1 MNAPEVVRRYAAT
14 LLDAAEEA
22 GVLEVVRSDVE
33 GVIGTVSGSQ
43 DLVAF
48 LENPLLSADIQHK
61 ALVAIFDGKLQEL
74 TLNFLSLMAQ
84 RRRAGMLLQTLEA
97 FLELVEES
105 EGVVSAEV
113 VSAVALTEDQQERLR
128 GRLATYTGKKV
139 RLQSQVDPT
148 LRGGVVAKVGDTVFD
163 GSLNT
168 HLERLRRH
176 LGGA

>member
-14 LLDAAEEA
+14 LLDAAEET
-22 GVLEVVRSDVE
+22 GVLEAVRKDVE
-33 GVIGTVSGSQ
+33 GILETVAGSK
-43 DLVAF
+43 DLAEF
-48 LENPLLSADIQHK
+48 LENPLLSAEVQDK
-61 ALVAIFDGKLQEL
+61 TLSAIFAGKLQEL

-84 RRRAGMLLQTLEA
+84 RRRASMLLQTLEA

-105 EGVVSAEV
+105 KGVVSAEV

-128 GRLATYTGKKV
+128 GRLATYTGKQV
-139 RLQSQVDPT
+139 RLQSQVDPN

>member
-14 LLDAAEEA
+14 LLDAAEET
-22 GVLEVVRSDVE
+22 GVLDGVRRDVE
-33 GVIGTVSGSQ
+33 GVVETVAGSK
-43 DLVAF
+43 DLAEF
-48 LENPLLSADIQHK
+48 LASPLLGVDVQHK
-61 ALVAIFDGKLQEL
+61 ALVAIFGGKLQEL
-74 TLNFLSLMAQ
+74 TLNFLSLMAL
-84 RRRAGMLLQTLEA
+84 RRRANLLVQTLQA

-139 RLQSQVDPT
+139 RLQSQVDPS

>member
-14 LLDAAEEA
+14 LLDAAEET
-22 GVLEVVRSDVE
+22 GVLDGVRRDVE
-33 GVIGTVSGSQ
+33 GVLETVTESN
-43 DLVAF
+43 DLVEF
-48 LENPLLSADIQHK
+48 LDNPLYSAEIQHK
-61 ALVAIFDGKLQEL
+61 ALVAIFDGKVQGL

-84 RRRAGMLLQTLEA
+84 RRRASLLLQVLSA
-97 FLELVEES
+97 FLELVEEG

-113 VSAVALTEDQQERLR
+113 VSAVALTDDQQERLR
-128 GRLATYTGKKV
+128 GRLSTYTGKKV
-139 RLQSQVDPT
+139 RLESQVDPS

>member
-14 LLDAAEEA
+14 LLDAAEET
-22 GVLEVVRSDVE
+22 GVLEAVRKDVE
-33 GVIGTVSGSQ
+33 GVLETAAGSK
-43 DLVAF
+43 DLAEF
-48 LENPLLSADIQHK
+48 LENPLLGAEVQDK
-61 ALVAIFDGKLQEL
+61 ALSAIFAGKLQEL

-84 RRRAGMLLQTLEA
+84 RRRASMLLQTLEA

-105 EGVVSAEV
+105 KGVVSAEV

-128 GRLATYTGKKV
+128 GRLATYTGKQV
-139 RLQSQVDPT
+139 RLQSQVDPS

>member
-14 LLDAAEEA
+14 LLNAAEET
-22 GVLEVVRSDVE
+22 GVLESVRSDVE
-33 GVIGTVSGSQ
+33 GVLETMAKSK
-43 DLVAF
+43 DLVGF
-48 LENPLLSADIQHK
+48 LENPLFSADIQHK
-61 ALVAIFDGKLQEL
+61 ALVAIFEGKLQEL

-84 RRRAGMLLQTLEA
+84 RRRTNLLSQALET
-97 FLELVEES
+97 FLVLAEEK

-139 RLQSQVDPT
+139 RLQSHVDPN

-163 GSLNT
+163 GSINT